1 MSYSRLWVD
10 KYLPINSNEI
20 IGNSKEIK
28 SIRNWINHFKGNEI
42 FPNFKNGLLLSG
54 KPGIGK
60 TTMAH
65 ILLKEAGYDIIEF
78 NASEV
83 RSQKVIRDKLLSII
97 NGSNI
102 LKMINQNKKIAIIMD
117 EVDGSSTGE
126 KGVIKDLV
134 QYISN
139 ANNYAKV
146 SSKKGKV
153 KKIRRKKSSN
163 KDIIVNNNPLICIC
177 NQIVTG
183 MKALKTACVHLKISV
198 PNDENIFQLIK
209 KIKQNENI
217 NMNDIVCR
225 TIVPHCQMDIRRTIN
240 ILENIKIYFKN
251 AKITLKDINRVI
263 KSFGHKDI
271 DVGLYT
277 AINNIFGNNIS
288 INDSLINFQS
298 DKVFVPMLIHE
309 NFNKQIRNNFKNSQI
324 EKLDSMYQY
333 YNFITD
339 ANIIENELYHTHNW
353 ELSDYI
359 GILTCYSANNIL
371 NSLNPYEIPKYNTI
385 NNSPVLSKINYKF
398 YNLKIINLFCK
409 KINISTNNFQQF
421 TQYIYNIYIFN
432 IYDENTTLKITK
444 YLAKY
449 LEFVDI
455 DKCIK
460 LSYLY
465 QEYIKLYTS
474 KIKKKIEKTF
484 QNIKNKYT

>member
-1 MSYSRLWVD
+1 MSYNKLWVD
-10 KYLPINSNEI
+10 KYLPKNSKEI

-28 SIRNWINHFKGNEI
+28 WIRNWISHFQGNGT

-65 ILLKEAGYDIIEF
+65 VLLKEAGYDIIEF

-83 RSQKVIRDKLLSII
+83 RSQKVIRDKLLTIV

-102 LKMINQNKKIAIIMD
+102 LKMINKTNKTAIIMD

-126 KGVIKDLV
+126 KGVIKELV
-134 QYISN
+134 QYISS
-139 ANNYAKV
+139 AKNYSAL
-146 SSKKGKV
+146 SRKK

-163 KDIIVNNNPLICIC
+163 KDIIINNNPIICVC
-177 NQIVTG
+177 NQIISG
-183 MKALKTACVHLKISV
+183 MKSLKEACIHFKISV
-198 PNDENIFQLIK
+198 PSDEQIFQLIK
-209 KIKQNENI
+209 KIKENENI
-217 NMNDIVCR
+217 DMDDIVCR
-225 TIVPHCQMDIRRTIN
+225 TIVPHCQMDLRRTIN
-240 ILENIKIYFKN
+240 ILENIKMYFKN
-251 AKITLKDINRVI
+251 NKITVKDINKVI
-263 KSFGHKDI
+263 KTFGTKDI
-271 DVGLYT
+271 NVGLYT
-277 AINNIFGNNIS
+277 AINNIFGKKMS
-288 INDSLINFQS
+288 PNDSLINFQS
-298 DKVFVPMLIHE
+298 DKVFVPMLVHE

-324 EKLDSMYQY
+324 EKLDAMYQY
-333 YNFITD
+333 YNLISD

-353 ELSDYI
+353 ELTDYI
-359 GILTCYSANNIL
+359 GLLTCYSANTIF
-371 NSLNPYEIPKYNTI
+371 NSLNPYNIPKYDMI

-409 KINISTNNFQQF
+409 KINLSTTNFQQF
-421 TQYIYNIYIFN
+421 TQYIYNNYIFN
-432 IYDENTTLKITK
+432 LYDETTTINMTT

-465 QEYIKLYTS
+465 QEHIKLYTS
-474 KIKKKIEKTF
+474 KKKKKIEKSF
-484 QNIKNKYT
+484 QSIKNKYK